1 MAMSGGGT
9 QIKSEINV
17 TPLIDVVLVL
27 LIIFMVVQPMLQV
40 GYEVDTPP
48 KLESLTPPP
57 TDTDQIIVRMDV
69 AGKTYINKEEIPI
82 GNFGARLGQALKG
95 RSSQVVFFAADGE
108 LTYEKVAFFLDL
120 CRDAGAKKLG
130 IVFDD
135 IKPLPAPV

>member
-1 MAMSGGGT
+1 MAMNVGGT
-9 QIKSEINV
+9 TIKSEINV

-48 KLESLTPPP
+48 KIDLPVPP
-57 TDTDQIIVRMDV
+57 TPNDDQIIVRMDA

-82 GNFGARLGQALKG
+82 GQFGARLGLAMKG
-95 RSSQVVFFAADGE
+95 RSNQVVFFAADGD
-108 LTYEKVAFFLDL
+108 LLYEKVAFFLDL

-130 IVFDD
+130 MVFED
-135 IKPLPAPV
+135 IKPAPAS